1 MIASPNPG
9 LGLAGT
15 ARPIAVP
22 AILDVEASGFGRG
35 GYPIEV
41 GFVLGDGSAY
51 CTLIRP
57 ADAWT
62 YWDPAAE
69 AIHGIPRDLL
79 VRRGRDLHNVARELN
94 VRLNGEVVYSDGWG
108 NDFAWLGLLF
118 EEAEILPRF
127 RLESVRSLL
136 TDDEAAIWH
145 AAKDAVEAER
155 DSSRHRASADAQVL
169 QLTVLRVKGA
179 SSAPPRGSG
188 AKFAK

>member
-1 MIASPNPG
+1 MIPSSNLA

-15 ARPIAVP
+15 SPSASAP

-57 ADAWT
+57 VAGWT
-62 YWDPAAE
+62 HWDPAAE
-69 AIHGIPRDLL
+69 AVHGIPRDLL
-79 VRRGRDLHNVARELN
+79 VRRGRDVHNVARELN
-94 VRLNGEVVYSDGWG
+94 VRLAGEVVYSDGWG

-136 TDDEAAIWH
+136 TDDEAAVWH
-145 AAKDAVEAER
+145 TVKHAVEAER
-155 DSSRHRASADAQVL
+155 NSSRHRASADAQVL
-169 QLTVLRVKGA
+169 QLAVLRVKNVFR
-179 SSAPPRGSG
+179 APLRD
-188 AKFAK
+188 